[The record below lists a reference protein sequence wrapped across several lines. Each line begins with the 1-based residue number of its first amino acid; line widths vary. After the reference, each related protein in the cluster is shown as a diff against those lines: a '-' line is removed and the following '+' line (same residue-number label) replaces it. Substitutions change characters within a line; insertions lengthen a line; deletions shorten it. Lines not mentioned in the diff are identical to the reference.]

1 MRKRHFASPAEGP
14 PSRLAKRGS
23 ESGSRQQQPED
34 VPDIP
39 GAAPEERLIYQQMV
53 DSFSVDHRPGGG
65 RSSGG
70 GGAAA
75 GRMWIKAGVVQPG
88 AGEMQLADTRRVY
101 IPQTKYG
108 PTEQSPKQSRSNSPP
123 PSQPPGSSASSS
135 GADKAAALASRPQR
149 KDTVKRKTNLELFKE
164 ELKAMQEKREQRKQ
178 MMKQEQQPAER
189 RPKSRFEPDQPQVA
203 SQPPPRPPS
212 PVRSELSLDP
222 AEIGVSQFEADK
234 DTTNL
239 FLGNLHPEV
248 TERDLMDLF
257 GRFGPLASVKIMWP
271 RTEVERSKKRNC
283 GFVAYMCRRDSE
295 RAVDRLRDR
304 DLMGYQ
310 MLIGWGKSVPIPTY
324 PIYVPPMLQAA
335 IDPPP
340 VSGLPFN
347 AQPKQ
352 RMAGD
357 IVQQRDAKRT
367 PIDLSTMSSSE
378 QEKLISEAIV
388 KVTVPADR
396 SLLSVI
402 NRMVEHVVRE
412 GPLFELL
419 VCQRESDN
427 PRYRFLFD
435 YNSAEHVYYRWR
447 LYSILHG
454 DTAHNWRLADFR
466 MYKGG
471 SWWRPPPIN
480 VFTAGMPSELI
491 DESGLPPYAGAGHG
505 RRSPSPGGG
514 HRSNRQRRHG
524 SPADSAAADDKDEP
538 DQLASAR
545 RLYNPSERPLS
556 EHGRAELSKL
566 LAGLTTKRQS
576 IAEAMV
582 WCLEHA
588 ESALEIVDSIASAV
602 TTETEVEPERR
613 LSALFLAS
621 DLLHNSAV
629 KLPCAAF
636 YRTHF
641 QPRMP
646 RVFARLGVCLQAVKH
661 RQPASSVIRAWS
673 EWALYQPDYLMRLN
687 NAFLGLLVPDQQQ
700 QQQLLES
707 VSAPAGELEKDPSAS
722 RSPAAAA
729 SADLDGQPLLPG
741 IADYDGDPL
750 DVDGQPLALSGGGG
764 FTRSKWAAL
773 DASGGSGSGAGLVS
787 AYDSDGNSGESD

>member
-1 MRKRHFASPAEGP
+1 MRKRHFASSAEGP

-88 AGEMQLADTRRVY
+88 AGEMQLADTRR
-101 IPQTKYG
+101 
-108 PTEQSPKQSRSNSPP
+108 
-123 PSQPPGSSASSS
+123 
-135 GADKAAALASRPQR
+135 R

-164 ELKAMQEKREQRKQ
+164 ELKAMQEKRE
-178 MMKQEQQPAER
+178 A
-189 RPKSRFEPDQPQVA
+189 A
-203 SQPPPRPPS
+203 
-212 PVRSELSLDP
+212 
-222 AEIGVSQFEADK
+222 EADDEAGAAAGRAPTEK
-234 DTTNL
+234 PIRAGPAAGGLAAAASAAESRQDTTNL

-257 GRFGPLASVKIMWP
+257 GPVRAPGQRQNHVAPPAPRF
-271 RTEVERSKKRNC
+271 ERSKKRNC
-283 GFVAYMCRRDSE
+283 GFDSE

-310 MLIGWGKSVPIPTY
+310 MPDWLGQVRPDSH
-324 PIYVPPMLQAA
+324 LSHLRAADAAAA
-335 IDPPP
+335 IDP
-340 VSGLPFN
+340 VT
-347 AQPKQ
+347 A
-352 RMAGD
+352 AGVRAGRSMPSPRNGWPGI
-357 IVQQRDAKRT
+357 IVQQREM
-367 PIDLSTMSSSE
+367 P
-378 QEKLISEAIV
+378 
-388 KVTVPADR
+388 VTVPADR

-412 GPLFELL
+412 GRAIRVGSSASASRTILA
-419 VCQRESDN
+419 
-427 PRYRFLFD
+427 YRFLFD

-454 DTAHNWRLADFR
+454 DTGAQLAPGRFPHAAP
-466 MYKGG
+466 GG
-471 SWWRPPPIN
+471 GHPPIN

-545 RLYNPSERPLS
+545 RL
-556 EHGRAELSKL
+556 
-566 LAGLTTKRQS
+566 GLTTKRQS
-576 IAEAMV
+576 IARP
-582 WCLEHA
+582 WCGGLHTP
-588 ESALEIVDSIASAV
+588 SPPWKLSTASRRPF

-613 LSALFLAS
+613 CPLFLAGS
-621 DLLHNSAV
+621 AAQLAV
-629 KLPCAAF
+629 KLPPECLACS
-636 YRTHF
+636 
-641 QPRMP
+641 PP
-646 RVFARLGVCLQAVKH
+646 WRVPPSRE
-661 RQPASSVIRAWS
+661 ASSAGQLGDPGLVRVG
-673 EWALYQPDYLMRLN
+673 ALPADYLMRLN

-707 VSAPAGELEKDPSAS
+707 ASAAGELEKDPSAS
-722 RSPAAAA
+722 RSARRPPPPTSTVSR
-729 SADLDGQPLLPG
+729 SAGHR
-741 IADYDGDPL
+741 DGDPL
-750 DVDGQPLALSGGGG
+750 DVDAAGVVGGGG

>member
-1 MRKRHFASPAEGP
+1 MRKRHFASSAEGP

-347 AQPKQ
+347 AQPKEW
-352 RMAGD
+352 MAGD

-435 YNSAEHVYYRWR
+435 YNSA
-447 LYSILHG
+447 S
-454 DTAHNWRLADFR
+454 TCT
-466 MYKGG
+466 
-471 SWWRPPPIN
+471 
-480 VFTAGMPSELI
+480 TAGASTQSCM
-491 DESGLPPYAGAGHG
+491 ATRRTTGAWPI
-505 RRSPSPGGG
+505 SACTKAAPGGG
-514 HRSNRQRRHG
+514 HRQSTS
-524 SPADSAAADDKDEP
+524 SPPACRPSSSTNPACRPTPA
-538 DQLASAR
+538 LATAGG
-545 RLYNPSERPLS
+545 RLR
-556 EHGRAELSKL
+556 
-566 LAGLTTKRQS
+566 
-576 IAEAMV
+576 
-582 WCLEHA
+582 
-588 ESALEIVDSIASAV
+588 
-602 TTETEVEPERR
+602 
-613 LSALFLAS
+613 
-621 DLLHNSAV
+621 
-629 KLPCAAF
+629 
-636 YRTHF
+636 
-641 QPRMP
+641 
-646 RVFARLGVCLQAVKH
+646 
-661 RQPASSVIRAWS
+661 
-673 EWALYQPDYLMRLN
+673 
-687 NAFLGLLVPDQQQ
+687 
-700 QQQLLES
+700 
-707 VSAPAGELEKDPSAS
+707 
-722 RSPAAAA
+722 PAAAT
-729 SADLDGQPLLPG
+729 GQ
-741 IADYDGDPL
+741 
-750 DVDGQPLALSGGGG
+750 
-764 FTRSKWAAL
+764 T
-773 DASGGSGSGAGLVS
+773 GSGATARLPIRPQPTTKTSRTSWPRQGGCTIP
-787 AYDSDGNSGESD
+787 ASGRCLSTAEPS

>member
-75 GRMWIKAGVVQPG
+75 GRM
-88 AGEMQLADTRRVY
+88 
-101 IPQTKYG
+101 
-108 PTEQSPKQSRSNSPP
+108 SNSPP